1 MADKTPVFTD
11 IRIIPKETDF
21 LDKKLGS
28 RGEIFFDGNDNT
40 LRLFDGTQVG
50 GIALLRADLENI
62 EGQVSSVI
70 PAETPPIGV
79 DPGTIWFDTNT
90 GKIYVLYNDGSGQ
103 QWVQPS
109 SVIYGT
115 GGGGGGGG
123 ASNFTDL
130 SGQISLTQILNN
142 SIPPSKLNLNSSLL
156 PSADIAY
163 DLGSTTYRWRDLY
176 LSGSSIELGEA
187 TITATGTAIN
197 LPAGTTIGGS
207 TVTAFTTIDVT
218 GQTSISADTASDIL
232 TLVAGPGISITTN
245 SGNDT
250 ITITNTGG
258 SGGGG
263 ASGVA
268 AGTAT
273 RLAFYSSTGSVVQ
286 DTGSNLTWTGSNL
299 AVTGTI
305 SASGAVSYVR
315 AYFDTL
321 AELSAVSPITWHG
334 MVAHVHET
342 GRMYFAH
349 SAAWAPLAN
358 YSDLNIF
365 STVAVAG
372 QTSVVADTPTD
383 TLTFVAGSN
392 ITLTT
397 NATTDSITI
406 SSATGVST
414 LDGLTDVV
422 ITTPTTNQVLKYDG
436 TNWVNGTDATSGT
449 GTLDGLSDVTI
460 TTPTNNQVLKYNGTS
475 WVNGTDAGAAGTN
488 TFSTIAVAG
497 QSSVEADTSTDT
509 LTLVAGT
516 GISIT
521 TSAGTDTVTITSTV
535 TGGVST
541 FSALTDSASA
551 TIDQIYLPAI
561 TRLDVTANSVNAYRF
576 DQYGTADNPTVYA
589 INGTTIAFN
598 LSTLT
603 SNHPFLIQDGAGN
616 PYNTG
621 LIHVTTSGTVTTGSA
636 AQGKSSGT
644 LYWKV
649 PTAISGGYR
658 YQCGSHGG
666 MVGNISVKIFSG
678 I

>member
-70 PAETPPIGV
+70 PAETPPTGV

-109 SVIYGT
+109 SIIYGT
-115 GGGGGGGG
+115 GGGSGGGGSG
-123 ASNFTDL
+123 ASSFSQLTGQIAI
-130 SGQISLTQILNN
+130 GQISNTLIT
-142 SIPPSKLNLNSSLL
+142 PAKLNLNASLL
-156 PSADIAY
+156 PTTDITY
-163 DLGSTTYRWRDLY
+163 DLGSATYRWRDLY
-176 LSGSSIELGEA
+176 LSGSSIKLGGS
-187 TITATGTAIN
+187 TITATGTSVN

-207 TVTAFTTIDVT
+207 EVTAFTTIDVT
-218 GQTSISADTASDIL
+218 GQSSITADTSADIL
-232 TLVAGPGISITTN
+232 TFVAGPGISITTN
-245 SGNDT
+245 TGTDT
-250 ITITNTGG
+250 ITITNTG

-263 ASGVA
+263 ASGVST
-268 AGTAT
+268 GTAA

-286 DTGSNLTWTGSNL
+286 DTGPNLTWTGTNL
-299 AVTGTI
+299 SVTGTI

-321 AELSAVSPITWHG
+321 AELTAVSAITWHG

-349 SAAWAPLAN
+349 SNAWTPLAN
-358 YSDLNIF
+358 YSDLNTF
-365 STVAVAG
+365 STITVAG
-372 QTSVVADTPTD
+372 QSNLVADTPAD
-383 TLTFVAGSN
+383 TLTLVAGTN

-397 NATTDSITI
+397 NATADSITI
-406 SSATGVST
+406 SSAAGIST
-414 LDGLTDVV
+414 LDGLSDVA
-422 ITTPTTNQVLKYDG
+422 ISSPTTNQVLKYDG

-449 GTLDGLSDVTI
+449 GTLDGLSDVII
-460 TTPTNNQVLKYNGTS
+460 TAPATNQVLKYNGTT

-509 LTLVAGT
+509 LTLTAGT

-521 TSAGTDTVTITSTV
+521 TNAGTDTVTITSTV

-541 FSALTDSASA
+541 FSALTDSASQ
-551 TIDQIYLPAI
+551 TIDKIYLPAI
-561 TRLDVTANSVNAYRF
+561 TMLTVTNNSASSYRF
-576 DQYGTADNPTVYA
+576 DQYGTSDNPTVYA

-598 LSTLT
+598 L
-603 SNHPFLIQDGAGN
+603 NVAGHPFLIQDGTGTN
-616 PYNTG
+616 YDTG
-621 LIHVTTSGTVTTGSA
+621 LIHVTTSGTVTTGAS
-636 AQGKSSGT
+636 AQGKTSGT

-658 YQCGSHGG
+658 YQCSAHVG

>member
-11 IRIIPKETDF
+11 IRIIPKENDF

-70 PAETPPIGV
+70 PAETPPTGV

-109 SVIYGT
+109 SIIYGT
-115 GGGGGGGG
+115 GGGSGGGGEG
-123 ASNFTDL
+123 ASSFSQLT
-130 SGQISLTQILNN
+130 GQISIGQIPNTL
-142 SIPPSKLNLNSSLL
+142 ITPAKLNLNASLL
-156 PSADIAY
+156 PTTNITH
-163 DLGSTTYRWRDLY
+163 DLGSASYRWRDLY
-176 LSGSSIELGEA
+176 LSGSSIKLGEA
-187 TITATGTAIN
+187 TITATGTAVD

-207 TVTAFTTIDVT
+207 AVTAFTTIDVT
-218 GQTSISADTASDIL
+218 GQSSIAADNSADIL

-245 SGNDT
+245 PGTDT

-258 SGGGG
+258 SGGV

-286 DTGSNLTWTGSNL
+286 DTGPNLTWNGSNL
-299 AVTGTI
+299 AITGTI
-305 SASGAVSYVR
+305 SASGQVSYVR

-321 AELSAVSPITWHG
+321 TALTAVNPETWHG
-334 MVAHVHET
+334 MVAHAHDT

-349 SAAWAPLAN
+349 GGTWAPLAN
-358 YSDLNIF
+358 YSDVNTF
-365 STVAVAG
+365 STIVVAG
-372 QTSVVADTPTD
+372 QSNVVADAPAD
-383 TLTFVAGSN
+383 TLTLVAGSN
-392 ITLTT
+392 ITITT
-397 NATTDSITI
+397 NATADSITI
-406 SSATGVST
+406 SSAAGIST
-414 LDGLTDVV
+414 LDGLSDVA
-422 ITTPTTNQVLKYDG
+422 ISSPTTNQVLKYDG

-449 GTLDGLSDVTI
+449 GTLDGLSDVVL
-460 TTPTNNQVLKYNGTS
+460 TTPALNQVLKYNGTI
-475 WVNGTDAGAAGTN
+475 WVNTTDTVTNSFGAV
-488 TFSTIAVAG
+488 AVAG

-509 LTLVAGT
+509 LTLAAGT

-521 TSAGTDTVTITSTV
+521 TNASTDTVTITSTV

-541 FSALTDSASA
+541 FSALTDSASQ
-551 TIDQIYLPAI
+551 TIDKIYLPAI
-561 TRLDVTANSVNAYRF
+561 TMLTVTNNGASSYRF
-576 DQYGTADNPTVYA
+576 DQYGVSDNPTVYA

-598 LSTLT
+598 L
-603 SNHPFLIQDGAGN
+603 NVAGHPFLIQDGTGTN
-616 PYNTG
+616 YNTG
-621 LIHVTTSGTVTTGSA
+621 LIHVTTSGTVTTGAA
-636 AQGKSSGT
+636 AQGQTSGT

-658 YQCGSHGG
+658 YQCSIHGG

>member
-70 PAETPPIGV
+70 PAETPPTGV

-109 SVIYGT
+109 SIIYGT
-115 GGGGGGGG
+115 GGGSGGGGSG
-123 ASNFTDL
+123 ASSFSQLTGQIAI
-130 SGQISLTQILNN
+130 GQISNTLIT
-142 SIPPSKLNLNSSLL
+142 PAKLNLNASLL
-156 PSADIAY
+156 PTTDITY
-163 DLGSTTYRWRDLY
+163 DLGSATYRWRDLY
-176 LSGSSIELGEA
+176 LSGSSIKLGES
-187 TITATGTAIN
+187 TITATGTAVN

-207 TVTAFTTIDVT
+207 AVTAFTTIDVT
-218 GQTSISADTASDIL
+218 GQSSITADTSADIL
-232 TLVAGPGISITTN
+232 TFVAGPGISITTN
-245 SGNDT
+245 SGTDT
-250 ITITNTGG
+250 VTITNTG

-263 ASGVA
+263 ASGVST
-268 AGTAT
+268 GTAT

-286 DTGSNLTWTGSNL
+286 DTGSNLTWTGTNL
-299 AVTGTI
+299 SVTGTI

-321 AELSAVSPITWHG
+321 AELTAVSAITWHG

-349 SAAWAPLAN
+349 SNAWTPLAN
-358 YSDLNIF
+358 YSDLNTF
-365 STVAVAG
+365 STITVAG
-372 QTSVVADTPTD
+372 QSNLVADTPAD
-383 TLTFVAGSN
+383 TLTLVAGTN

-397 NATTDSITI
+397 NATADSITI
-406 SSATGVST
+406 SSAAGIST
-414 LDGLTDVV
+414 LDGLSDVA
-422 ITTPTTNQVLKYDG
+422 ISSPTTNQVLKYDG

-449 GTLDGLSDVTI
+449 GTLDGLSDVII
-460 TTPTNNQVLKYNGTS
+460 TAPATNQILKYNGTT

-509 LTLVAGT
+509 LTLTAGT

-521 TSAGTDTVTITSTV
+521 TNAGTDTVTITSTV

-541 FSALTDSASA
+541 FSALTDSASQ
-551 TIDQIYLPAI
+551 TIDKIYLPAI
-561 TRLDVTANSVNAYRF
+561 TMLTVTNNGVSSYRF
-576 DQYGTADNPTVYA
+576 DQYGTSDNPTVYA

-598 LSTLT
+598 L
-603 SNHPFLIQDGAGN
+603 NVAGHPFLIQDGTGTN
-616 PYNTG
+616 YDTG
-621 LIHVTTSGTVTTGSA
+621 LIHVTTSGTVTTGAS
-636 AQGKSSGT
+636 AQGKTSGT

-658 YQCGSHGG
+658 YQCSSHGG